1 MFSFFKKKEN
11 IHELNFRANFAN
23 FRKKYSKEIN
33 DFRLCRY
40 GKEFGE
46 LVDEVEKMLLKT
58 VRDPNVK
65 VADDIIYWNATID
78 QILIALMDRIVT
90 GYFVYRGMPAYET
103 AYFVEVYKKIVEI
116 EYKDG
121 TINADERKIA
131 LDDLSNELKYC
142 G

>member
-1 MFSFFKKKEN
+1 MN
-11 IHELNFRANFAN
+11 LTLELILLISA
-23 FRKKYSKEIN
+23 KKYSKEIN

-78 QILIALMDRIVT
+78 QVLMALMDRIVT

-116 EYKDG
+116 EYEDG

-131 LDDLSNELKYC
+131 LDDLNNELKYC

>member
-11 IHELNFRANFAN
+11 IHELNFRATFAN

-40 GKEFGE
+40 GKEFGA

-58 VRDPNVK
+58 VRDHNVK

-78 QILIALMDRIVT
+78 QVLMALMDRIVT

-131 LDDLSNELKYC
+131 LDDLNNELKYC